1 MKYKQLKE
9 LKEIAKK
16 IMEVEG
22 KHAPQIIMEDNN
34 GETTLIVIPYENDFQ
49 KNIQFSL
56 IKGKVMSGDYKSATF
71 IHEAWMVKRGAEDE
85 PLTKKPSEC
94 DDKIEALILVYKD
107 LHNELEQSFIMP
119 FERKGKRII
128 WEKETEAT
136 NKQAKMSGKVWDM
149 LRG

>member
-1 MKYKQLKE
+1 MKYKQIKE

-16 IMEVEG
+16 VLIETG
-22 KHAPQIIMEDNN
+22 KHAPQLIMEDNN
-34 GETTLIVIPYENDFQ
+34 GETSLIVIPYENDFQ

-56 IKGKVMSGDYKSATF
+56 IKGKVMSGDYASVVF
-71 IHEAWMVKRGAEDE
+71 IHEAWMVKRSFEDK
-85 PLTKKPSEC
+85 PITKKPSEC
-94 DDKIEALILVYKD
+94 DDKIEALILVHKD

-128 WEKETEAT
+128 WGKEEEAT
-136 NKQAKMSGKVWDM
+136 NKETKMSGRVWDM